1 MADLPLHDATRDL
14 LFMAET
20 RTAEATLNKRLDR
33 LRSEC
38 APRPAAPPSLP
49 GLLAGCRHFARRD
62 ETCPVSTGG
71 GTRRVQSVR
80 EGGGGGGG
88 RRSRDPPAPS
98 ALMRRARARARRL
111 EVEQARSDDLL
122 YSMLPRPVV
131 EDLRDG
137 RRARGA
143 YEDMVRLRPRPKC
156 RYERFRLLQRKRGC
170 HGRRQ
175 ASTSSRGRRGQV
187 TILFAD
193 IVGFTNICAAVH
205 PQRVVRS
212 VPRPRL
218 CPAPS
223 SPQDQRV
230 RL

>member
-1 MADLPLHDATRDL
+1 MTDLPLHDATRDL

-33 LRSEC
+33 LRSEFP
-38 APRPAAPPSLP
+38 PRPAAPPSLP
-49 GLLAGCRHFARRD
+49 GLPAGRRHSDRALVARPACAVGTDARRA
-62 ETCPVSTGG
+62 C
-71 GTRRVQSVR
+71 
-80 EGGGGGGG
+80 
-88 RRSRDPPAPS
+88 
-98 ALMRRARARARRL
+98 ARARRL

-212 VPRPRL
+212 APRPRL
-218 CPAPS
+218 CPRPRPCS
-223 SPQDQRV
+223 SLTVVARRSRGQHA
-230 RL
+230 

>member
-33 LRSEC
+33 LRSEFP
-38 APRPAAPPSLP
+38 PRPAAPPSLP
-49 GLLAGCRHFARRD
+49 GLPAGRRHSDRALVARPACAVGTDARRA
-62 ETCPVSTGG
+62 C
-71 GTRRVQSVR
+71 
-80 EGGGGGGG
+80 
-88 RRSRDPPAPS
+88 
-98 ALMRRARARARRL
+98 ARARRL